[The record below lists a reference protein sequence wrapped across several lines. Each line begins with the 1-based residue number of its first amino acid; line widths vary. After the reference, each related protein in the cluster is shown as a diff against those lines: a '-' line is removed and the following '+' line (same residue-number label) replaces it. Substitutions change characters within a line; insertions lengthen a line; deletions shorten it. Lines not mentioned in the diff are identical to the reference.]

1 MKLHLPVR
9 LFRSVMAVMA
19 VTPVVFSSAFAAD
32 NLSSQKLV
40 DADLVLES
48 QSTSITGGDVIVT
61 SEVDAEGNPLF
72 SFKLQNNQYL
82 PNSSEDNL
90 LKLTSFEANGLKIVD
105 ITGNKINKEDESVY
119 PDLRNGFLHS
129 ATATRFTD
137 NVAVNVCNNSIEYT
151 AVERAVEGAAL
162 GGTVYFDGNTT
173 IIHNENKAIVE
184 SVRRAVA
191 RGGVMHGIGIH
202 YTGNGNIDILNN
214 GVSASASASIND
226 LSGNP
231 NTAVTA
237 EGGAFYTLGGFATEG
252 YGVSFDNNGKIHIS
266 GNYAEINFTEY
277 VKTATVRGG
286 AIFASTGKIH
296 IRNND
301 DVIFEKNY
309 IVKNGEYELQSI
321 YAEDGSSRQY
331 TQSVEFSAAAGK
343 KIEFRDSL
351 YADVDLKGTHHSKGP
366 YASSFDLNSQYTDS
380 EGVAIAQTGDIILTG
395 EYAEQHLN
403 EILATRGEKRT
414 ATAEEI
420 LASQTSEVVGTATL
434 HDGRLI
440 IKEGAVLNA
449 GAIEVLSSAS
459 GESTPS
465 LVLQNATLSAD
476 SLTFKKGTSLV
487 LNNVDNSSD
496 AMISVSTSLTMSDSV
511 VLALSGAYTGDVL
524 KIAVA
529 DYTGSASDWFTEQA
543 STTITVD
550 SLLWNADDLALTE
563 ENGTLYVTGSTQ
575 KKDVLDISNSNMLLD
590 SETALG
596 TDIPVVSTGTTTLD
610 TAENVT
616 VILPGTIQNGGDL
629 TISGSYDASKLVEI
643 TVEDTRVSVY
653 GKEGNNGF
661 FREGGKALVVVDNKG
676 NATLAVTDGTTV
688 QGKDGE
694 SLKLYA
700 SGLATSKEL
709 DYSNYQIADGDHKA
723 SMSDIQGMR
732 PDSAESLTITM
743 SNGTLVADE
752 DAADIQASGG
762 TIETKGDVTVGGK
775 LAGTTSVVVGEGSAT
790 ISGEHDY
797 TGDTIISRENAKLTV
812 GHDKAL
818 GKSKVQLH
826 NKGTLDLNGKA
837 VSNYLNVTGCELH
850 NASAYTG
857 TMDVSG
863 DLTICG
869 TDATADTVNMVKGG
883 SISAYDTETLT
894 VNTLTVS
901 GGDSSINADLIIN
914 PDGRIVLNDGSVLTV
929 NSTVTLGDG
938 ASIVLN
944 GDYASGDTI
953 MVVKDGINTTE
964 GSVTL
969 SYGYGRYI
977 VVGDVVK
984 LSAVFNQNKATACTL
999 TNWGIATASRAVVNA
1014 VRGQRSNTGCIANG
1028 KGTAWVASLGS
1039 KHEINGSDI
1048 DISGAAVGADMQVCR
1063 NSRVGIAL
1071 GYAEGEVQ
1079 PAGLRQVDQEGSY
1092 LAVYGEHGL
1101 KKLSAT
1107 SCLSMDWV
1115 AAYGVTDSEVA
1126 GLKWEQD
1133 SVQLNSRVNWNKK
1146 VTDKLCMSVF
1156 GGLEYFA
1163 NNSDT
1168 VDGVKT
1174 GSIQNLRGEI
1184 GVGARYVA
1192 WGTPASSAS
1201 FDEKGAMVT
1210 ESRPGCE
1217 KLVLNGEVRYMNDMV
1232 RSNPVIRMNGLS
1244 GMGDNPGRQ
1253 GIGIEAGATYRIGER
1268 WSASANYGFNTMEDS
1283 KEHRLNIG
1291 AAYTF

>member
-1 MKLHLPVR
+1 
-9 LFRSVMAVMA
+9 
-19 VTPVVFSSAFAAD
+19 
-32 NLSSQKLV
+32 
-40 DADLVLES
+40 
-48 QSTSITGGDVIVT
+48 
-61 SEVDAEGNPLF
+61 
-72 SFKLQNNQYL
+72 
-82 PNSSEDNL
+82 
-90 LKLTSFEANGLKIVD
+90 
-105 ITGNKINKEDESVY
+105 
-119 PDLRNGFLHS
+119 
-129 ATATRFTD
+129 
-137 NVAVNVCNNSIEYT
+137 
-151 AVERAVEGAAL
+151 
-162 GGTVYFDGNTT
+162 
-173 IIHNENKAIVE
+173 
-184 SVRRAVA
+184 
-191 RGGVMHGIGIH
+191 
-202 YTGNGNIDILNN
+202 
-214 GVSASASASIND
+214 
-226 LSGNP
+226 
-231 NTAVTA
+231 
-237 EGGAFYTLGGFATEG
+237 
-252 YGVSFDNNGKIHIS
+252 
-266 GNYAEINFTEY
+266 
-277 VKTATVRGG
+277 
-286 AIFASTGKIH
+286 
-296 IRNND
+296 
-301 DVIFEKNY
+301 
-309 IVKNGEYELQSI
+309 
-321 YAEDGSSRQY
+321 
-331 TQSVEFSAAAGK
+331 
-343 KIEFRDSL
+343 
-351 YADVDLKGTHHSKGP
+351 
-366 YASSFDLNSQYTDS
+366 
-380 EGVAIAQTGDIILTG
+380 
-395 EYAEQHLN
+395 
-403 EILATRGEKRT
+403 
-414 ATAEEI
+414 
-420 LASQTSEVVGTATL
+420 
-434 HDGRLI
+434 
-440 IKEGAVLNA
+440 
-449 GAIEVLSSAS
+449 
-459 GESTPS
+459 STPS
-465 LVLQNATLSAD
+465 LVLQNATLSAG
-476 SLTFKKGTSLV
+476 SLTFEEGTSLV
-487 LNNVDNSSD
+487 LNNVDNKSD
-496 AMISVSTSLTMSDSV
+496 AMISISTSLTMSDSV
-511 VLALSGAYTGDVL
+511 VLALSGAYTGDKL
-524 KIAVA
+524 EIAVA
-529 DYTGSASDWFTEQA
+529 DYTGSASDWFTKQDP
-543 STTITVD
+543 TKITVD
-550 SLLWNADDLALTE
+550 SLLWNVSNLDWKK
-563 ENGTLYVTGSTQ
+563 ENGKLYVTGTTQ
-575 KKDVLDISNSNMLLD
+575 KKEVLDISNSDMVLD
-590 SETALG
+590 NETALG

-797 TGDTIISRENAKLTV
+797 TGDTIISGENAKLTV

-818 GKSKVQLH
+818 GKSKMQLH

-883 SISAYDTETLT
+883 SISASDTETLT

-1014 VRGQRSNTGCIANG
+1014 VRGQRSNTGCIADG

-1048 DISGAAVGADMQVCR
+1048 DISGAAVGADMQVGR
-1063 NSRVGIAL
+1063 NSRMGIAL

-1079 PAGLRQVDQEGSY
+1079 PTGLRQVDQEGSY

-1101 KKLSAT
+1101 KKLSPT

-1115 AAYGVTDSEVA
+1115 AAYGVTD
-1126 GLKWEQD
+1126 
-1133 SVQLNSRVNWNKK
+1133 
-1146 VTDKLCMSVF
+1146 
-1156 GGLEYFA
+1156 
-1163 NNSDT
+1163 
-1168 VDGVKT
+1168 
-1174 GSIQNLRGEI
+1174 
-1184 GVGARYVA
+1184 
-1192 WGTPASSAS
+1192 
-1201 FDEKGAMVT
+1201 
-1210 ESRPGCE
+1210 
-1217 KLVLNGEVRYMNDMV
+1217 
-1232 RSNPVIRMNGLS
+1232 
-1244 GMGDNPGRQ
+1244 
-1253 GIGIEAGATYRIGER
+1253 
-1268 WSASANYGFNTMEDS
+1268 
-1283 KEHRLNIG
+1283 
-1291 AAYTF
+1291 